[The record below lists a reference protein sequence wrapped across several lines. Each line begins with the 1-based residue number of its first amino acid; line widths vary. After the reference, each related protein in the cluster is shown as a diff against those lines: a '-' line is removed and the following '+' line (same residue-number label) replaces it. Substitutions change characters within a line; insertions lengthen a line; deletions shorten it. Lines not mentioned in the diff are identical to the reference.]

1 MPNIV
6 LTRIDDRLIHGQV
19 MTSWVKYTRA
29 NKIVIVDDEVAKDPF
44 MGKVLKMAVP
54 SGIEVDVYDKDKAV
68 EVLKAE
74 GQDSKSIIILV
85 KYPKTIYA
93 LIEGGVDIKEINV
106 GGMGAG
112 PGRKLL
118 YKNIS
123 VSPEEREIFKK
134 MVALEKNI
142 YIQIVP
148 DDKKVEIKKYL

>member
-1 MPNIV
+1 MSNIV

-29 NKIVIVDDEVAKDPF
+29 NKIVIVDDGVAKDPF

-54 SGIEVDVYDKDKAV
+54 SGIEVDVCDIDKAV

-74 GQDSKSIIILV
+74 GQDGKSIIILA

-93 LIEGGVDIKEINV
+93 LIQGGVDIKDINV

-112 PGRKLL
+112 PGRKPL

-123 VSPEEREIFKK
+123 ASTEERDIFKK
-134 MVALEKNI
+134 MTALGKNI
-142 YIQIVP
+142 FMQIVP